1 MIKCFFLK
9 LAALHLS
16 LYGGPHNS
24 FLLGS
29 TNKRKTLPFLQ
40 QTNKQKNKPKT
51 NSLLYKSKHENP
63 YIKGAILFLSS
74 IFSSFDS
81 SRVALHKSQGK
92 NNSYFLHSPSLHPF
106 SETSSFK
113 PPPPPHSLS
122 FRTTFFWLSALF
134 KQMFGAAGGWGD
146 PLINITRSREKEKL
160 HFYIH

>member
-40 QTNKQKNKPKT
+40 KTNKQKNKPKT

-106 SETSSFK
+106 SETSSFT
-113 PPPPPHSLS
+113 PPPPHSLS
-122 FRTTFFWLSALF
+122 FRTTFF
-134 KQMFGAAGGWGD
+134 
-146 PLINITRSREKEKL
+146 
-160 HFYIH
+160 